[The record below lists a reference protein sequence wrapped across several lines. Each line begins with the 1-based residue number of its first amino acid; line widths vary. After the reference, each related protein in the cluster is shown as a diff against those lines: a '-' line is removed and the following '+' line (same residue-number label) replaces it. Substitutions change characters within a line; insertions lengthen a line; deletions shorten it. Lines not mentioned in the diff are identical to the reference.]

1 MKIAYKMLFFCYNVR
16 NEKGVVQMLKKCS
29 EQDRKRLTDYLYQNP
44 VLNLFIIGDL
54 YNYGF
59 DSDIQ
64 DLYIDEDNQGIH
76 GLVLRYRNSIL
87 VQSYEGRIY
96 PEFVAELV
104 ERHRITHINGE
115 ASLVAKYDFTARENV
130 LCYFSQC
137 KELKNAPKMTAVES
151 FGPEDAQEI
160 SEVFKSVF
168 KNFSAKPDEI
178 QESLAKK
185 LDRVYG
191 VRVDGKIVS
200 IARSTAECPGLA
212 MLVGVATL
220 ESFRSL
226 GYARQTVAKLTADLL
241 AEGKEP
247 CLFYE
252 NPVAAR
258 IYESLGYERV
268 GQWRVVR
275 L

>member
-1 MKIAYKMLFFCYNVR
+1 MHKCVEADR
-16 NEKGVVQMLKKCS
+16 EKV
-29 EQDRKRLTDYLYQNP
+29 TDYLYRNP
-44 VLNLFIIGDL
+44 ALNLFIIGDL

-59 DSDIQ
+59 DSEVQDI
-64 DLYIDEDNQGIH
+64 YIDEDETGIH
-76 GLVLRYRNSIL
+76 GLILRYRNSLL
-87 VQSYEGRIY
+87 VQSDEGRTY

-104 ERHRITHINGE
+104 ERHQVTHINGE

-137 KELKNAPKMTAVES
+137 KELKKAPEMTAVES

-160 SEVFKSVF
+160 SEVFKSAF
-168 KNFSAKPDEI
+168 KNFSANPDEI

-220 ESFRSL
+220 APFRNH
-226 GYARQTVAKLTADLL
+226 GYAQQTVAKLTADLL
-241 AEGKEP
+241 VEGKAP

-252 NPVAAR
+252 NPIAAR
-258 IYESLGYERV
+258 IYERLGYNRV
-268 GQWRVVR
+268 GKWRIVR

>member
-1 MKIAYKMLFFCYNVR
+1 M
-16 NEKGVVQMLKKCS
+16 
-29 EQDRKRLTDYLYQNP
+29 
-44 VLNLFIIGDL
+44 
-54 YNYGF
+54 
-59 DSDIQ
+59 
-64 DLYIDEDNQGIH
+64 
-76 GLVLRYRNSIL
+76 VLRYRNSIL
-87 VQSYEGRIY
+87 VQSYEGRTY

-151 FGPEDAQEI
+151 FGPEDAKEI
-160 SEVFKSVF
+160 SEVFKSAF
-168 KNFSAKPDEI
+168 KNFSANSNEI

-212 MLVGVATL
+212 MLVGVAML

-226 GYARQTVAKLTADLL
+226 GYARQTVAKLTAVLL
-241 AEGKEP
+241 AIETIFP
-247 CLFYE
+247 STLT
-252 NPVAAR
+252 P
-258 IYESLGYERV
+258 
-268 GQWRVVR
+268 
-275 L
+275 

>member
-1 MKIAYKMLFFCYNVR
+1 MH
-16 NEKGVVQMLKKCS
+16 KCV
-29 EQDRKRLTDYLYQNP
+29 EADRKKLTDYLYQNP
-44 VLNLFIIGDL
+44 ALNLFIIGDL

-59 DSDIQ
+59 DSEIQ
-64 DLYIDEDNQGIH
+64 DIYVDEDETGIH
-76 GLVLRYRNSIL
+76 GLILRYRNSLL
-87 VQSYEGRIY
+87 VQSDEGKIY
-96 PEFVAELV
+96 PDFIAELIA
-104 ERHRITHINGE
+104 HHQITSINGE
-115 ASLVAKYDFTARENV
+115 ASLVEKYKLTGKENI

-137 KELKNAPKMTAVES
+137 KELKNAPEMTAVES

-160 SEVFKSVF
+160 SEVFKSAF
-168 KNFSAKPDEI
+168 KNFSANLDEI

-220 ESFRSL
+220 ASFRNH
-226 GYARQTVAKLTADLL
+226 GYAQQTVAKLTADLL
-241 AEGKEP
+241 AEGKAP

-252 NPVAAR
+252 NPIAAR
-258 IYESLGYERV
+258 IYERLGYNRV
-268 GQWRVVR
+268 GKWRIVR

>member
-1 MKIAYKMLFFCYNVR
+1 MKQ
-16 NEKGVVQMLKKCS
+16 KGVVQMLKKCS
-29 EQDRKRLTDYLYQNP
+29 EQDRKRLSDYLYQNP

-64 DLYIDEDNQGIH
+64 DIYIDEDNQGIH

-137 KELKNAPKMTAVES
+137 KELKNAPEMTAVES
-151 FGPEDAQEI
+151 FGPEDAKEI
-160 SEVFKSVF
+160 SEVFKSAF
-168 KNFSAKPDEI
+168 KSFSAKPEEI